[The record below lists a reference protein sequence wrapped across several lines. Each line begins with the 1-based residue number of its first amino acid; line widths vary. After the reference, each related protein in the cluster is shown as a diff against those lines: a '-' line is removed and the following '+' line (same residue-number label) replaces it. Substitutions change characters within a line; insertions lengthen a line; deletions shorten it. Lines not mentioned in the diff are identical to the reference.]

1 MRLVRYTAGSSPSAG
16 SPAPR
21 FLLYSL
27 RLYAWEFI
35 RYTVKDGKNVWIEL
49 CPWDVGGSL
58 ARLMQ
63 GIRLKRQG
71 ANVTILEQ
79 DNQSERSSHEA
90 CIGFGQN
97 VEELLRRFDATG
109 RYESITAVTRHFA
122 YRKRPNFLST
132 RGGLKLSNWLLL
144 YRILRANFDHLVSA
158 ACPEPPQASSEDG
171 NAIYLTGKRVIG
183 LEYSHGTVKVYFKDV
198 HRGKQETIDADLVI
212 GADGVHSTV
221 RKLVHAPT
229 LEHYAGYVSWRGS
242 VPEKS
247 VSQDT
252 VKYFENRIVFDLMSR
267 SYIVCYV
274 IPTEDGTVTPGE
286 RLLNW
291 VWYYNVAEGSPE
303 MRNFFTDIHGKG
315 HHNTVPRGLVQ
326 PAVWEGVLKSKLS
339 QMVDPV
345 EVVDPFAELLEKTE
359 IPFVTKIN
367 DALCTSPSFY
377 NGHVILVGDALTI
390 FRPHVG
396 AATEQAALHC
406 LAMEKVSNG
415 EKTLAAHIRQ
425 VGIHAKSMWL
435 LSRIVGEFRQGS
447 MFSFLKALF
456 LYIAFLVGVKLGR
469 PKL

>member
-1 MRLVRYTAGSSPSAG
+1 
-16 SPAPR
+16 
-21 FLLYSL
+21 
-27 RLYAWEFI
+27 
-35 RYTVKDGKNVWIEL
+35 
-49 CPWDVGGSL
+49 
-58 ARLMQ
+58 MQ

-90 CIGFGQN
+90 GVGFGRN
-97 VEELLRRFDATG
+97 VEEFLRRFDATG
-109 RYESITAVTRHFA
+109 RNKSITAITRHFA
-122 YRKRPNFLST
+122 YRKQPDFLST
-132 RGGLKLSNWLLL
+132 KGGLKLSNWLLL
-144 YRILRANFDHLVSA
+144 YRILRANFDRLVSA

-171 NAIYLTGKRVIG
+171 NAIYLTGKRVTG
-183 LEYSHGTVKVYFKDV
+183 LEYSHGTVKVYFEDV
-198 HRGKQETIDADLVI
+198 RSGKQETIDADLVI

-242 VPEKS
+242 VPEKL
-247 VSQDT
+247 VSEDT
-252 VKYFENRIVFDLMSR
+252 VKYFENRLVFDLMSR

-291 VWYYNVAEGSPE
+291 VWYYNVTEASPE
-303 MRNFFTDIHGKG
+303 MRDFFTDIHGKQ
-315 HHNTVPRGLVQ
+315 HHNTVPRGFVQ
-326 PAVWEGVLKSKLS
+326 PAVWERVLKSKLP
-339 QMVDPV
+339 QM
-345 EVVDPFAELLEKTE
+345 VDPFAELLGKTE
-359 IPFVTKIN
+359 MPFVTKIN

-377 NGHVILVGDALTI
+377 NGHVILVGDALTT

-415 EKTLAAHIRQ
+415 EKALAAHVRE

-435 LSRIVGEFRQGS
+435 LNRIVGEFGQGS
-447 MFSFLKALF
+447 MFSFLKAVF
-456 LYIAFLVGVKLGR
+456 FYIAFLVRVKLGR